1 VLYADDAQVT
11 DDGGLYM
18 RGVVLVDIGDA
29 QDRMVMAAE
38 RALVRTRAHG
48 DNTYVTLRAWEG
60 GGHIG
65 SPEASREQRI
75 THLGEQQLPPIPG
88 FGEEDVAFYDWFRLL
103 EVYGKPQTHPEIRR
117 KMFAISREIRQ
128 SHVLQDIAS
137 TLNAGRP
144 YTKLTHRD
152 QPIVLEA
159 SAATWGQDG
168 TIVLQGGPADAIRV
182 RVLEEGRT
190 VRTYRATRGSIA
202 ADWTPVEDV
211 SFLTIRLS
219 QDVTLRGPGLTTGAV
234 RREGIELGSIP
245 LPGDVV
251 SQTDFTD
258 PDVVAQVLAEPRDYT
273 RDPEVIERLRR
284 LREDRIPRA
293 RREIVGE
300 MHGRIAYGVSCF
312 LMVAF
317 GAALG
322 MIFRGGQMISAFALS
337 VIPAATVI
345 IVIIMGQQL
354 LSQKDVPV
362 VVGVGAIWGG
372 IVALTV
378 ANVVAYWR
386 LARR

>member
-1 VLYADDAQVT
+1 
-11 DDGGLYM
+11 M
-18 RGVVLVDIGDA
+18 
-29 QDRMVMAAE
+29 
-38 RALVRTRAHG
+38 
-48 DNTYVTLRAWEG
+48 
-60 GGHIG
+60 
-65 SPEASREQRI
+65 
-75 THLGEQQLPPIPG
+75 PG

-103 EVYGKPQTHPEIRR
+103 EVYRKPHTHPEIRR

-137 TLNAGRP
+137 TLNAGLP
-144 YTKLTHRD
+144 YTKLTHRG

-159 SAATWGQDG
+159 DGAAWGQDG
-168 TIVLQGGPADAIRV
+168 TIVLRGRGAQAIRV
-182 RVLEEGRT
+182 RVLEAGRT
-190 VRTYRATRGSIA
+190 IQTYRATRGSVA

-219 QDVTLRGPGLTTGAV
+219 ENVTLRGPGLTTGAV
-234 RREGIELGSIP
+234 RREGVELGSIP
-245 LPGDVV
+245 LPADVV

-258 PDVVAQVLAEPRDYT
+258 PQVVAKVLSEPRSYT
-273 RDPEVIERLRR
+273 RDPKVIERLKM
-284 LREDRIPRA
+284 LRDHRVPRG

-354 LSQKDVPV
+354 LSQQNIPV
-362 VVGVGAIWGG
+362 FVGVGAIWGG